1 MIEAWPIAW
10 TWSEFA
16 LYSSRL
22 HAHHRLCP
30 LLVESD
36 FGSLLDGLGD
46 PGGGRSR
53 EGR

>member
-1 MIEAWPIAW
+1 MSAAWPNAECQLEI
-10 TWSEFA
+10 A

-22 HAHHRLCP
+22 HAHRRLYW
-30 LLVESD
+30 LTVESD
-36 FGSLLDGLGD
+36 SESLLNELGV